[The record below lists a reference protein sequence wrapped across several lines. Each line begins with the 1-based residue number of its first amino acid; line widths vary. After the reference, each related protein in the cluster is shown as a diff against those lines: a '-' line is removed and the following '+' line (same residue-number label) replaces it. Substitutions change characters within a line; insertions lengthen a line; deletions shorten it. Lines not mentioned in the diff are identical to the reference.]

1 MTGRSYTGVH
11 EHASLCMILYEK
23 SHNNMLNSQEQTI
36 PMTVVMADVCF
47 ISELRKYDDHL

>member
-11 EHASLCMILYEK
+11 EHASLCMILYGK
-23 SHNNMLNSQEQTI
+23 SHIMLNSHGQTI
-36 PMTVVMADVCF
+36 PMTVVTADVYF